1 MIRAAIVFAG
11 VWTLTFFF
19 GDAPWLAAVA
29 DTGTIETLNETAQL
43 ALAVLVFNWL
53 FYPSIDYLRLL
64 RDGTI
69 SGDDGVPVNAQP
81 GAVQGYSFALGMFTM
96 AMGLVIYT

>member
-53 FYPSIDYLRLL
+53 FYPDIDFLRLL

-69 SGDDGVPVNAQP
+69 RQDGEWVKAQP
-81 GAVQGYSFALGMFTM
+81 WAVLGYSIVLGFFTF